1 MGEKGLGM
9 PAGRTGGDRLGAPDE
24 GLGDRLSLAEKVE
37 RSVELI
43 RAARERH
50 GDGLVV
56 SHSLGKDSA
65 VVWRLAKKV
74 DPAIRGFIVT
84 TDYKPAATVTFMA
97 EERRR
102 YPELRVYRHEAPLDV
117 SPLSDPEACCR
128 TLKVEPLER
137 ALADLGATCWVTG
150 LRRSEG
156 PTRTGLREHEV
167 RPDGL
172 EKLHPLAL
180 WLEREIWQY
189 LAVHQVPVNPLYG
202 EGYRSLGCAP
212 CSAITFG
219 PDERGGRWVGT
230 AKHQGECGLHSGTT
244 AQNGATP

>member
-1 MGEKGLGM
+1 MTT
-9 PAGRTGGDRLGAPDE
+9 PTWAATPTGDE
-24 GLGDRLSLAEKVE
+24 LSLADKVE
-37 RSVELI
+37 RSLELI
-43 RAARERH
+43 RDAHQRH

-56 SHSLGKDSA
+56 SHSMGKDSA
-65 VVWRLAKKV
+65 VVWQLAKQV
-74 DPAIRGFIVT
+74 EPEIRGFIVT
-84 TDYKPAATVTFMA
+84 TEYKPVETVAFMA
-97 EERRR
+97 EERGR
-102 YPELRVYRHEAPLDV
+102 YPELQVYRHEGPLDV
-117 SPLSDPEACCR
+117 NPLDDPAACCR
-128 TLKVEPLER
+128 VLKVGPLER

-156 PTRTGLREHEV
+156 PTRRDLEEHEV

-189 LAVHQVPVNPLYG
+189 LAVHQVPVNPLYA

-212 CSAITFG
+212 CSEISFG

-230 AKHQGECGLHSGTT
+230 AKHQGECGLHSGRS
-244 AQNGATP
+244 NWWRR